1 MLPKTHL
8 TSHSRMSGSGW
19 VTTPSWLSR
28 SSRLFLC
35 SSSMYSFQLFLI
47 SFASVKSLPFLS
59 VYHAHPCMK
68 CFFDISDFLEEIS
81 ILFCSIVF
89 SIHWHCL
96 LKNTFF
102 SLLAILWNS
111 AFSWV
116 YLSLS
121 SLPFAT
127 LSSATCKTS
136 SKQSLCLLAKQSLS
150 FSLGWFWSCTL
161 LLSSVHSSS
170 GTLPTK
176 SNPLSLFHHI
186 IIRDLI

>member
-68 CFFDISDFLEEIS
+68 CSLDISSFAEEIS
-81 ILFCSIVF
+81 SLFYCFPLLLCIVHLRRSAYLCSILSETLP
-89 SIHWHCL
+89 SIGYILPFLLCL
-96 LKNTFF
+96 
-102 SLLAILWNS
+102 SLLFFPQL
-111 AFSWV
+111 FV
-116 YLSLS
+116 R
-121 SLPFAT
+121 PPQTTT
-127 LSSATCKTS
+127 LCSFV
-136 SKQSLCLLAKQSLS
+136 S
-150 FSLGWFWSCTL
+150 FSLGWLWSPYKGGYMADVCL
-161 LLSSVHSSS
+161 AL
-170 GTLPTK
+170 
-176 SNPLSLFHHI
+176 
-186 IIRDLI
+186 

>member
-121 SLPFAT
+121 SFF
-127 LSSATCKTS
+127 
-136 SKQSLCLLAKQSLS
+136 SLLFFPQLFVRRPQTTTFPSCIS
-150 FSLGWFWSCTL
+150 FSLGWLW
-161 LLSSVHSSS
+161 
-170 GTLPTK
+170 
-176 SNPLSLFHHI
+176 
-186 IIRDLI
+186 